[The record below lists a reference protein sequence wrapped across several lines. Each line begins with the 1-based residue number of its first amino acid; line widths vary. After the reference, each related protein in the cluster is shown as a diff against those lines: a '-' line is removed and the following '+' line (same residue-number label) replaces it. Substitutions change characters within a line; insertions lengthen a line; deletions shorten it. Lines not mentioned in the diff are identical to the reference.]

1 MTAAQDTFEA
11 VTGLEQE
18 LERNLVG
25 YRYLADRYGHDTA
38 VVQML
43 PLLAD
48 RPHEVVAGA
57 LAVALMRL
65 SGGS

>member
-1 MTAAQDTFEA
+1 MTTTQETFDAIAGCE
-11 VTGLEQE
+11 EE

-38 VVQML
+38 VAHML
-43 PLLAD
+43 PILAD
-48 RPHEVVAGA
+48 RPSDVVAGT

-65 SGGS
+65 SGGA